1 MEILTWGSSKVKRIG
16 GEMFFPSN
24 GRPDLLRGSTKRLI
38 FLAAFLFPLLLA
50 NDAPA
55 QTAPGAEQKPKLD
68 VPYEPSSKEVVDVM
82 LELAQVGAH
91 DLVYDLGCGD
101 GRVVIAAARKAGARG
116 VGVDLDP
123 ERIQESLENAR
134 KAGAGDRVEFRVEDL
149 FQTDIRPATVVMLY
163 LYPEVNLKLRPKLF
177 RELKPGTRIVSHSH
191 DMGEWQPDRTVTAPG
206 GHRIHFWV
214 MPANI
219 AGIWE
224 WSVPGQMERGV
235 LKLSQKFQKV
245 SGTLTSG
252 SEEAPL
258 KNVELRGDRLRFSLE
273 RSIRGQAE
281 KRVFTGRV
289 RGDRIELAEGERG
302 TGSGGKAARN
312 PGSMKPLEVQ

>member
-1 MEILTWGSSKVKRIG
+1 MKIKTPGGSKVNKMRR
-16 GEMFFPSN
+16 EMVFSTN
-24 GRPDLLRGSTKRLI
+24 GTPDPLRAATKLLV
-38 FLAAFLFPLLLA
+38 FAAAFLFSLLPACNAL
-50 NDAPA
+50 A

-82 LELAQVGAH
+82 LELAQVGAD

-123 ERIQESLENAR
+123 QRIQESLENAR
-134 KAGAGDRVEFRVEDL
+134 RDGAGDRVEFRVQDL

-191 DMGEWQPDRTVTAPG
+191 DMGEWKPDRTVTAPG
-206 GHRIHFWV
+206 GQSIHFWV

-224 WSVPGQMERGV
+224 WSVPGEGKRVV

-252 SEEAPL
+252 SEEIPL
-258 KNVELRGDRLRFSLE
+258 KNVDLRGDRLRFAFE
-273 RSIRGQAE
+273 RVIGGQAQT
-281 KRVFTGRV
+281 RIFTGRV
-289 RGDRIELAEGERG
+289 QGHVMEVTEGEMGVG
-302 TGSGGKAARN
+302 TAGKATRN
-312 PGSMKPLEVQ
+312 PASMKALEVE

>member
-1 MEILTWGSSKVKRIG
+1 
-16 GEMFFPSN
+16 
-24 GRPDLLRGSTKRLI
+24 
-38 FLAAFLFPLLLA
+38 
-50 NDAPA
+50 
-55 QTAPGAEQKPKLD
+55 
-68 VPYEPSSKEVVDVM
+68 M
-82 LELAQVGAH
+82 LELAQVGAD

-123 ERIQESLENAR
+123 QRIQESLENAR
-134 KAGAGDRVEFRVEDL
+134 RDGAGDRVEFRVQDL

-191 DMGEWQPDRTVTAPG
+191 DMGEWKPDRTVTAPG
-206 GHRIHFWV
+206 GQSIHFWV

-224 WSVPGQMERGV
+224 WSVPGEREWVV

-245 SGTLTSG
+245 FGTLTSG
-252 SEEAPL
+252 SEQIPL
-258 KNVELRGDRLRFSLE
+258 KNVELRGDRLRFAFE
-273 RSIRGQAE
+273 RVIGGQAQTRIFTA
-281 KRVFTGRV
+281 RVQGHVMEVT
-289 RGDRIELAEGERG
+289 EGEMGVG
-302 TGSGGKAARN
+302 TAGKATRN
-312 PGSMKPLEVQ
+312 PASMKALEVE